1 MNFYAL
7 LSKITSESLLSLYPV
22 FVKNIDLPINIQLWA
37 RLIIYFLISLVL
49 CNLSFIQKYL
59 FNQPGLFLGLTNLI
73 HIYVSYKGFQ
83 LLESGIAYTLFYT
96 YPIIIILYA
105 GKKIHWSIFLALI
118 GTFLLTYEQ
127 LKDNKNKQSNN
138 DSMIKDDEPKKE
150 EVKENYPYEGF
161 IMILFA
167 AITEAMIYFQVR
179 NIPTTNNWN
188 HLFIAYFIGTLI
200 ITLYLIYIKYIEP
213 TLNKNKKINENIN
226 TNIKEQKETFNNNDL
241 IENFIGKNEY
251 KKVLIALV
259 INGVIGAFG
268 YYLRFFAA
276 TRLKPSLYAF
286 LSYIGIFMSF
296 IYGIIFNKEKFTT
309 LKLMGSLLIFVSYYY
324 MKKSI

>member
-7 LSKITSESLLSLYPV
+7 LSKIFSESLLSLYPV
-22 FVKNIDLPINIQLWA
+22 FVKNIGLTIDIQLWT
-37 RLIIYFLISLVL
+37 RLIIYFFISLVL
-49 CNLSFIQKYL
+49 CNLSFISKYL
-59 FNQPGLFLGLTNLI
+59 FNSPGLFLGFTNLI
-73 HIYVSYKGFQ
+73 HIYVSYRGFQ

-118 GTFLLTYEQ
+118 GTFLLSYEQ
-127 LKDNKNKQSNN
+127 LKDTKSKKTEKTENIENIENKEL
-138 DSMIKDDEPKKE
+138 I
-150 EVKENYPYEGF
+150 KENFSYEGF
-161 IMILFA
+161 IMILLA

-179 NIPTTNNWN
+179 NIPTKNNWN
-188 HLFIAYFIGTLI
+188 HLFIAYFIGTI
-200 ITLYLIYIKYIEP
+200 ILTLYLLYTKYYVV
-213 TLNKNKKINENIN
+213 
-226 TNIKEQKETFNNNDL
+226 QKEEEKKEEKEFL
-241 IENFIGKNEY
+241 ENFID
-251 KKVLIALV
+251 KKDYHKILIALI

-276 TRLKPSLYAF
+276 TRLEPSLYAF

-296 IYGIIFNKEKFTT
+296 IYCIIFNKEKFTI
-309 LKLMGSLLIFVSYYY
+309 LKLIGSLLIFVSYYY